1 MIERSDT
8 PQKHDRLA
16 AFLKAYGL
24 RADYCS
30 NGDGANLLIVS
41 DGDVEAPSHL
51 IYRPRSAGISAER
64 MTVIAAAFVD
74 FSEGLNPLVGALP
87 DELRFCLALEPE
99 LRGLAYLI
107 ISESIDKRCGGS
119 AIHGRLCEVIV
130 VLAIRKAL
138 AVGTVNAGMLA
149 GLAHR
154 ELHPCLVAMHE
165 DPARRWRI
173 GDLASIAGMKRGRFI
188 DTFTNTVGQPPAA
201 YLTDWRLALGR
212 THLRSGRS
220 VKAAAA
226 AVGFGSAEAFS
237 RSFSRK
243 HGYPPSRETFES
255 KCSAVLKKSM

>member
-1 MIERSDT
+1 M
-8 PQKHDRLA
+8 
-16 AFLKAYGL
+16 
-24 RADYCS
+24 
-30 NGDGANLLIVS
+30 
-41 DGDVEAPSHL
+41 
-51 IYRPRSAGISAER
+51 
-64 MTVIAAAFVD
+64 
-74 FSEGLNPLVGALP
+74 
-87 DELRFCLALEPE
+87 
-99 LRGLAYLI
+99 
-107 ISESIDKRCGGS
+107 
-119 AIHGRLCEVIV
+119 IV

-165 DPARRWRI
+165 DPVRRWHI
-173 GDLASIAGMKRGRFI
+173 GDLANIAGMKRGRFI
-188 DTFTNTVGQPPAA
+188 ETFTNTVGQPPAA

-243 HGYPPSRETFES
+243 HGYPPSREVM
-255 KCSAVLKKSM
+255 AA